1 MFVYQRVWI
10 ELKTQKPVT
19 AIPFRCGVDAT
30 PEKKQLDLRLVVS
43 AHETINQ
50 SH

>member
-30 PEKKQLDLRLVVS
+30 PEKTTGS
-43 AHETINQ
+43 ATRGF
-50 SH
+50 SP